1 MRTEVLIRAVR
12 AGVSSSVARRMI
24 SGRLDEVIGFILGAF
39 N

>member
-12 AGVSSSVARRMI
+12 AGMSSSVARRVM